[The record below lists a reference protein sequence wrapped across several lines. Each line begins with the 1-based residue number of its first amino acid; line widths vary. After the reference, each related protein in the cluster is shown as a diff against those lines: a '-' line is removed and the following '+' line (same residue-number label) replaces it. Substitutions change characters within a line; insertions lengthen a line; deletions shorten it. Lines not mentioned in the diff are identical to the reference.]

1 MPASLPEEEGSK
13 TKCLREKSS
22 TLGRRACVGE
32 SHPLSPRRLRGSG
45 GEATPNG
52 IARSANAPQPLRCKL
67 HHTHDHHTP
76 LDLASP
82 PPHRPTACFLPFA
95 QTPQSPKMYPLSSR
109 TAPPTS
115 MSLPTGPS
123 TPRSSSSSSSFVT
136 ILLLLAATVLLSV
149 LRAEH
154 FLVTLLPR
162 PPPPSPP
169 SAAAPQLFFA
179 TTTTTTTLPPP
190 ALRHRHHR
198 HRRLPPPKGWFHACH
213 PTETTVW
220 EDWRACVETHL
231 PKTKAFKDVLGTAR
245 ARRLWSSQRS
255 NATAV
260 LLEFRAWAA
269 ELRFSVNNAL
279 VNLPVHWRVQVV
291 GGPAVC
297 ALASHLYP
305 TEIHAGKVVLT
316 DLGFDDMAQTRVS
329 AVLTNLSLYERLLGD
344 QWLFFQYDSAICRP
358 QRHLLPTFL
367 AKPYGWWGAPWVHW
381 RRLPK
386 MCGNGGFSL
395 RTRKF
400 VTTILTQFPWVNQ
413 RVSNNEDW
421 FICNKAADLYH
432 DAASADEHPPW
443 LVPAPQE
450 EAMQFSVES
459 VFYPTPFGVHQFW
472 RDMRAPNATALTSFF
487 QACPEALGVLPADVL
502 TRRPEWR
509 EVVCAETGK
518 VAGPG
523 EGKPTG
529 RFEYGHHCVVS
540 SSKEEKG

>member
-1 MPASLPEEEGSK
+1 
-13 TKCLREKSS
+13 
-22 TLGRRACVGE
+22 
-32 SHPLSPRRLRGSG
+32 
-45 GEATPNG
+45 
-52 IARSANAPQPLRCKL
+52 
-67 HHTHDHHTP
+67 
-76 LDLASP
+76 
-82 PPHRPTACFLPFA
+82 
-95 QTPQSPKMYPLSSR
+95 
-109 TAPPTS
+109 

-123 TPRSSSSSSSFVT
+123 TPRSSSSFVP

-149 LRAEH
+149 LHTEH
-154 FLVTLLPR
+154 SLVALLPSAN
-162 PPPPSPP
+162 PPLPPALP
-169 SAAAPQLFFA
+169 PQLIFA
-179 TTTTTTTLPPP
+179 TTTTTLPPA
-190 ALRHRHHR
+190 ALRQR
-198 HRRLPPPKGWFHACH
+198 HRRHRRPFPPKGWFHACY
-213 PTETTVW
+213 PTEATVW
-220 EDWRACVETHL
+220 EDWRACVEAHL
-231 PKTKAFKDVLGTAR
+231 PRTKAFRDVLGTAR

-260 LLEFRAWAA
+260 LLEFRAWAP

-297 ALASHLYP
+297 ALASRLYP

-329 AVLTNLSLYERLLGD
+329 AVLTDLALYERLLGD
-344 QWLFFQYDSAICRP
+344 QWLFFQYDSAICSP
-358 QRHLLPTFL
+358 QRHLLSTFL

-395 RTRKF
+395 RTSKF
-400 VTTILTQFPWVNQ
+400 VTTVLIRFPWVSQ
-413 RVSNNEDW
+413 GVSNNEDW

-432 DAASADEHPPW
+432 DAGAAHPPW

-459 VFYPTPFGVHQFW
+459 VFHPKPFGVHQFW
-472 RDMRAPNATALTSFF
+472 RDMRAPNATALSSFF

-509 EVVCAETGK
+509 AVVCAETGR
-518 VAGPG
+518 VAGEG
-523 EGKPTG
+523 EAKRYTG
-529 RFEYGHHCVVS
+529 RLEHGHHCVVS
-540 SSKEEKG
+540 SSTQRKAG